1 MKLSVAYTFEPGIIS
16 RLARFPEV
24 YEIYGKLDRDIIGGG
39 RSTYTLRPTSRRAVV
54 HSVNEAHSHG
64 ISFNY
69 LLNGATLGGIEQTRR
84 GQKQIRSYLDWLA
97 EIGVDSLTV
106 ASPYLLRVIKSKYP
120 RFSVRVSAFAVVDS
134 AEKAKRWEQM
144 GADTICV
151 SAIACNR
158 DFRKL
163 RAIRAGVCCELQLIA
178 NAACLNA
185 CSHELTHMNM
195 LSNSS
200 RRGDRLKG
208 FCLDYCFLHC
218 SSQRI
223 RDPRE
228 VTRGVWIRPEDL
240 ILYEEEGYDNFKLVE
255 RSCPGDLLD
264 IRVGAYAK
272 RHFDG
277 NLWKLV
283 GPVASVKKS
292 QGTPIRQMIRMITT
306 QFKPRNVAIR
316 SLLDMKKYAEHVI
329 QSEYDRPSDGIFID
343 NRAFDGFLA
352 GMKKRRL
359 GRTDQCHQ
367 CNDCGYCETWTKKA
381 VHIDPVFREKSLR
394 MSDHLDKGT
403 IDGSVWR
410 S

>member
-16 RLARFPEV
+16 RLARYPQV
-24 YEIYGKLDRDIIGGG
+24 YEIYGKLDKDLVGGG

-54 HSVNEAHSHG
+54 RSVNEAHAYG

-69 LLNGATLGGIEQTRR
+69 LLNGATLGGVEQTRR
-84 GQKQIRSYLDWLA
+84 GQKQIRSYLDWLS

-120 RFSVRVSAFAVVDS
+120 HFNVRVSAFAVVDS
-134 AEKAKRWEQM
+134 ATKAQRWEDM

-163 RAIRAGVCCELQLIA
+163 RAIRSGVSCELQLIA
-178 NAACLNA
+178 NAACLSG

-195 LSNSS
+195 LSSSS

-218 SSQRI
+218 TTQRI

-228 VTRGVWIRPEDL
+228 IIRAVWIRPEDL
-240 ILYEEEGYDNFKLVE
+240 ALYEEEGYDNFKLVE
-255 RSCPGDLLD
+255 RSCPGDLLET
-264 IRVGAYAK
+264 RVRSYAA
-272 RHFDG
+272 RRFEG

-292 QGTPIRQMIRMITT
+292 QGTPLRQRIRMVTT
-306 QFKPRNVAIR
+306 QLKPENVRIR

-329 QSEYDRPSDGIFID
+329 QSRYDRPSDGIFIN
-343 NRAFDGFLA
+343 NRDLDGYLA
-352 GMKKRRL
+352 GIKKRSL
-359 GRTDQCHQ
+359 GRADRCRE
-367 CNDCGYCETWTKKA
+367 CSDCGYCESWAQKA
-381 VHIDPVFREKSLR
+381 IHIDPAFREKSLR
-394 MSDHLDKGT
+394 MAASLDKGT
-403 IDGSVWR
+403 LDGSVWG
-410 S
+410 